1 MPTQQPDKK
10 TRADRTSRVSVKC
23 PECEH
28 VFLPSL
34 KEKQSRAGKAAR
46 RKGANF
52 ENKKAKEIAKWW
64 NQGKTEYE
72 FKRTPMSGGSA
83 LKDGF
88 DMAGDIC
95 TNAPDFK
102 WHLELKNQPSSFTG
116 LHNFFSDKAKVW
128 AWLRQADEECPVDKR
143 PMLIFNRFDMPTY
156 CATFNDHASFIADR
170 LERCNIPHY
179 IYFFPNSVSI
189 AIWQYKD
196 MLESDPENWK

>member
-1 MPTQQPDKK
+1 VPTQPK
-10 TRADRTSRVSVKC
+10 TKSQVRQVC
-23 PECEH
+23 PACEH

-52 ENKKAKEIAKWW
+52 ENKKAKEVAKWW
-64 NQGKTEYE
+64 NQGKTEFE

-102 WHLELKNQPSSFTG
+102 WHLELKNQPSNFTG
-116 LHNFFSDKAKVW
+116 LHNFFSEKAKVW
-128 AWLRQADEECPVDKR
+128 AWLRQAEEECPVDKN
-143 PMLIFNRFDMPTY
+143 PMLIFNRFDMATF
-156 CATFNDHASFIADR
+156 CAAFNDHASYIADR
-170 LERCNIPHY
+170 LERCRIQHFMF
-179 IYFFPNSVSI
+179 FFPDSCCI